1 MDDALISAF
10 WADARL
16 RGGINPVAGYLG
28 ATAAD
33 TLPPPAWSFGATP
46 AEADRLLSQVL
57 AGRRT
62 ATTSAL
68 WDYEEEARAR
78 AESEAGDRG
87 DRDDLGDRDDRD
99 DPADRDDR
107 DDPSDRGGYQGGDRG
122 GDTLVETRLDL
133 ALPAPGSLSIIV
145 DGQEMPRALVRTT
158 HVDLVPYGEVD
169 EAHALREGFGSL
181 AEWRAEHRRFF
192 TEHAPAGRELTDQ
205 TMLVLERFVVLVP
218 ATARRAAKRAG
229 LL

>member
-46 AEADRLLSQVL
+46 AEADRLLAQVL
-57 AGRRT
+57 AGRKT

-78 AESEAGDRG
+78 AEAEPESGDPLDAG
-87 DRDDLGDRDDRD
+87 DRDDPGGRD
-99 DPADRDDR
+99 DPGDR
-107 DDPSDRGGYQGGDRG
+107 GGDRG

-192 TEHAPAGRELTDQ
+192 TEHAPVGRELTDQ

>member
-46 AEADRLLSQVL
+46 AEADRLLAQVL

-78 AESEAGDRG
+78 AEAESESGDPI
-87 DRDDLGDRDDRD
+87 
-99 DPADRDDR
+99 DPGDR
-107 DDPSDRGGYQGGDRG
+107 DDPSDRG

-158 HVDLVPYGEVD
+158 RVDLVPYGEVD

-192 TEHAPAGRELTDQ
+192 TEHAPAGRELTDE

>member
-33 TLPPPAWSFGATP
+33 TLPPPAWSFGAAP
-46 AEADRLLSQVL
+46 LEADRLLAQVL
-57 AGRRT
+57 AGRKT

-78 AESEAGDRG
+78 AEAEREEPGGEADGG
-87 DRDDLGDRDDRD
+87 ELDLGEVDHGEVDHGEVDH
-99 DPADRDDR
+99 
-107 DDPSDRGGYQGGDRG
+107 GGDGARGHG
-122 GDTLVETRLDL
+122 GDTLTRTRLDL
-133 ALPAPGSLSIIV
+133 ALPAPGSLSIVV
-145 DGQEMPRALVRTT
+145 DGQDVPRALIRTT
-158 HVDLVPYGEVD
+158 HVELVPYGEVD

-181 AEWRAEHRRFF
+181 AQWRAEHRRFF
-192 TEHAPAGRELTDQ
+192 SEHAPADHELTDG

-218 ATARRAAKRAG
+218 ARARRAARRAG

>member
-46 AEADRLLSQVL
+46 AEADRLLAQVL

-78 AESEAGDRG
+78 AEAESESGDPIDPGDRE
-87 DRDDLGDRDDRD
+87 
-99 DPADRDDR
+99 
-107 DDPSDRGGYQGGDRG
+107 DPSDRG

-158 HVDLVPYGEVD
+158 RVDLVPYGEVD

-192 TEHAPAGRELTDQ
+192 TEHAPAGRELTDE